1 MTSPRPRRWPA
12 LSSLAL
18 AAAALT
24 LPGAA
29 PAGALSC
36 VEPAMVA
43 AEQPHLFTGRVLS
56 VEGDRYLVEVEAQR
70 PGEAVPFRVT
80 LTVGLRGWDAWTMVE
95 GTDEWL
101 DSDYAET
108 IFLVSADARWRTDV
122 CAMWPVDP
130 AEVDEEWLGPVLDQV
145 TSPVPTP
152 MAPMTAGPDRLPP
165 APLSLTAKAVAG
177 GSGVGAGLLVLAL
190 AGLRGRSRCTAART
204 DQT

>member
-1 MTSPRPRRWPA
+1 METSRPGRVVRLSA
-12 LSSLAL
+12 LAV
-18 AAAALT
+18 AAAALAF
-24 LPGAA
+24 PGPPPAA
-29 PAGALSC
+29 ALSC

-43 AEQPHLFTGRVLS
+43 TEQPHLFTGRVLS

-95 GTDEWL
+95 GTDDWL
-101 DSDYAET
+101 SSDYAET
-108 IFLVSADARWRTDV
+108 TFLVAADARWRTDV

-152 MAPMTAGPDRLPP
+152 MPPMTAGPDRLPP
-165 APLSLTAKAVAG
+165 EPLSLVTKGAAAATGVA
-177 GSGVGAGLLVLAL
+177 AGLLVLGGASWRR
-190 AGLRGRSRCTAART
+190 RGRR
-204 DQT
+204 DG